1 MAQTRVIDPREDL
14 DGLGKQVLNQLKKVQ
29 NPDISL
35 PVRTLTNIFFDE
47 NTKLI
52 ALGDKVSHRTY
63 LNVAHTR
70 KFMQTLMVAAE
81 CKKLLNQKQHTTTSI
96 RDLYYILK
104 RTLPGTEENT
114 FEEQEES
121 DPLIEDIEA
130 AMNTLRENLHL
141 HAEQKGSLVGP
152 LFLREPKFNTEADCS
167 KLGSSGYG
175 IPSICEPDTV
185 ELISSDADF
194 VLVVEK
200 DAVWNRLNEDRFWKK
215 HKCLVIT
222 GKGQPDRG
230 TRRMINRLHKE
241 LKLPIY
247 VATDADAWGY
257 YIYSVI
263 KQGSIN
269 LSFVSDRLGT
279 PEAKFVGLTTQD
291 VIKFNIPKNVTIKL
305 NEGDKKRIQ
314 ELMNY
319 MWFKPKEWQ
328 HELKNMLQVGYK
340 LELES
345 LSNKDIRFITEK
357 YLPEKISKK
366 DFLP

>member
-1 MAQTRVIDPREDL
+1 MATRVEDPRENL
-14 DGLGKQVLNQLKKVQ
+14 QKLGKDILSQLKKVQ
-29 NPDISL
+29 NPDMPL
-35 PVRTLTNIFFDE
+35 PLRTLTNIFFDE
-47 NTKLI
+47 KTKLI
-52 ALGDKVSHRTY
+52 ALGDRVSHRTY
-63 LNVAHTR
+63 LNTAHTR
-70 KFMQTLMVAAE
+70 KFMQTMMVAAE
-81 CKKLLNQKQHTTTSI
+81 SKKLLDQKQHTTTSI

-104 RTLPGTEENT
+104 RTIPGTEENT

-130 AMNTLRENLHL
+130 SLNTLRENMHL

-152 LFLREPKFNTEADCS
+152 LILREPKFSTESDCT

-185 ELISSDADF
+185 DLISTDAEF

-200 DAVWNRLNEDRFWKK
+200 DAVWQRLNEDRFWKK
-215 HKCLVIT
+215 HKCVVIT

-241 LKLPIY
+241 MKLPIL
-247 VATDADAWGY
+247 VCTDADAWGY

-279 PEAKFVGLTTQD
+279 PDAKFLGLTTQD
-291 VIKFNIPKNVTIKL
+291 VVTFNIPKNVTIKL

-314 ELMNY
+314 ELLNY

-328 HELKNMLQVGYK
+328 HELKNMLQVDHK
-340 LELES
+340 LELEA
-345 LSNKDIRFITEK
+345 LSAKDIRFITEK
-357 YLPEKISKK
+357 YLPEKIKNK